1 MTEEENDEQILH
13 DIKGAMLEA
22 ATFVLQGRGRADRFD
37 LMIEACLQNASKAV
51 VVAEFINTTE
61 DAMAA
66 LQNSLYGELV
76 TTTNKWLKSGWH
88 GGTIDGK

>member
-1 MTEEENDEQILH
+1 MTEEENDEQIRY
-13 DIKGAMLEA
+13 DIKSAMTGAAVSILC
-22 ATFVLQGRGRADRFD
+22 GRNRGDRFD

-51 VVAEFINTTE
+51 VVAEFVNMAE

-66 LQNSLYGELV
+66 LQNSLYDELV
-76 TTTNKWLKSGWH
+76 AATNRWLKSGWH